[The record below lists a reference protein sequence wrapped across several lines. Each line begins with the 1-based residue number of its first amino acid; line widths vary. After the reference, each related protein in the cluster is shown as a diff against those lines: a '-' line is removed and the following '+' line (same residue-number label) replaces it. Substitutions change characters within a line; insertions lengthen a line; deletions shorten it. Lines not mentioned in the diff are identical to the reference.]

1 MCNENETTTG
11 LNLQLTAIDPAPTE
25 AARSSMSISRGR
37 RRSQVVLE
45 QIHIPKEIEKIT
57 IADAIS
63 DAIKYLE
70 SNSGYKKQG
79 IFRLNEDYDI
89 VMKVKSK
96 IEMGIE
102 SADLQKMFDNLN
114 VSGVAELVKTLI
126 TIRRNE
132 DIYKDIKP
140 FLSVIPDLFD
150 GTTMIYPKKVI
161 ANMIVSTF
169 KRLSSCEYNLFLQII
184 EFLQLVLAHK
194 ESGMRL
200 SNLSTAFA
208 SILFTYPSN
217 LQELQRETKII
228 ESILVCH
235 KEFPNLFQS
244 NDVSPIIDYSANRTT
259 KIQKCSISKGDIV
272 HLFYSTDSSAYL
284 IFNGAV
290 FVVPVQKLRQFSK
303 ICKEETKVELRT
315 EKRKSTLRKRLSV
328 KFIHDAVV
336 SNSKLDASPTVRS

>member
-1 MCNENETTTG
+1 
-11 LNLQLTAIDPAPTE
+11 
-25 AARSSMSISRGR
+25 
-37 RRSQVVLE
+37 
-45 QIHIPKEIEKIT
+45 
-57 IADAIS
+57 
-63 DAIKYLE
+63 
-70 SNSGYKKQG
+70 
-79 IFRLNEDYDI
+79 
-89 VMKVKSK
+89 
-96 IEMGIE
+96 MGIE